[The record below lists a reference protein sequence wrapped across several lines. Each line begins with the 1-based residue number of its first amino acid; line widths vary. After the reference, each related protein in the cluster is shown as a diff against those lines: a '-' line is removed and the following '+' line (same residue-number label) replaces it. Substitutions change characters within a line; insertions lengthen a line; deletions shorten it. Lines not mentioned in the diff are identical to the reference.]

1 MRNSTTPNANDNLNE
16 AHPIQCLTMNPAE
29 RPPKGFELAEWAA
42 LLTGKLETGTAD
54 INPTTIFLLREP
66 G

>member
-1 MRNSTTPNANDNLNE
+1 
-16 AHPIQCLTMNPAE
+16 MNPAE